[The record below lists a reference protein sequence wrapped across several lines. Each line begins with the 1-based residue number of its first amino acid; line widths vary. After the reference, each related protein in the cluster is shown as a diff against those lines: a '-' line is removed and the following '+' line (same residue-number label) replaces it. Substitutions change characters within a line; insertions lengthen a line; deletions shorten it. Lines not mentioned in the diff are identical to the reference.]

1 MRRVYEYLQTGSSLA
16 ALQQKQSF
24 FSKIDACLN
33 QRQHVRMT
41 LLDWEEHPL
50 KEIQGIVTN
59 GSLTKD
65 GSSSVR
71 RTMSLTVN
79 LDGGEY
85 DATSLDMDFSLNKK
99 IFVELGVKN
108 DTGEWE
114 QYPILWFPQGVFFI
128 NKASMS
134 SSSSSSVTLSLTLK
148 DKMSMLN
155 GDVGGVI
162 PASTIFDSVDT
173 QSTTGEYI
181 SQKVTVYEIIEN
193 VVNHFGGE
201 DLANILIEDVDLKIR
216 RVMKWTGENNL
227 YLYAVKDSDG
237 TFAYYSPSVTEEE
250 GKTPDRT
257 ISQNEDCGYIY
268 DDFVYTS
275 DLTLS
280 AGSKVTDVLDKIVS
294 YLGNYEY
301 FYDEFGIFHFREIKN
316 YVNTT
321 YATTAIENMTRN
333 SYLMSSAVGKSSY
346 AFSDSTNIMDL
357 SSSPSYDNIKN
368 DYIVEGT
375 RKSTSSDVSY
385 PVRYHLAIDSKP
397 EKTYWNEKKGKFT
410 YEPRL
415 GAVLY
420 EDPDTGQ
427 TKLCFP
433 GVYNSSPDEGEEPVP
448 LPEIGTLDIIYYDKH
463 FSYQKTGIKVES
475 DNRLYLG
482 GENDIGKPLYLY
494 KTLRTEGL
502 AKEDFKRGLDL
513 GLSDYAEY
521 YIPQD
526 SAFQYVLV
534 LGGQEQMTSQSSIT
548 INVGKVN
555 PAEGT
560 TGDSEI
566 KDPKTYEY
574 KLEKATDT
582 KATCVRWNG
591 TEYEALDTVATFFG
605 DEGYTPQDWRTEL
618 YVQGELARANGTDKG
633 YYFEELAAGWP
644 QIYDLENQQFL
655 TSVNSQG
662 VTTTPM
668 SSLTDGNM
676 FLDFIDAGTS
686 SLGEYAVSAIGRR
699 TDVVTDSDV
708 NCLFQPEIPDIVF
721 VDSSSED
728 LAAQTKELEAKG
740 EKYSQTPHEIY
751 SALATGGYK
760 NGAFDR
766 IKYELYLHTGYQRTL
781 SITAI
786 PAFYLEPYTRVSV
799 SDKTTNTYGDYL
811 IKSITYTL
819 GTGSSMTVNAA
830 EVVER
835 F

>member
-1 MRRVYEYLQTGSSLA
+1 
-16 ALQQKQSF
+16 
-24 FSKIDACLN
+24 
-33 QRQHVRMT
+33 
-41 LLDWEEHPL
+41 
-50 KEIQGIVTN
+50 
-59 GSLTKD
+59 
-65 GSSSVR
+65 
-71 RTMSLTVN
+71 MS
-79 LDGGEY
+79 
-85 DATSLDMDFSLNKK
+85 
-99 IFVELGVKN
+99 
-108 DTGEWE
+108 
-114 QYPILWFPQGVFFI
+114 
-128 NKASMS
+128 
-134 SSSSSSVTLSLTLK
+134 
-148 DKMSMLN
+148 
-155 GDVGGVI
+155 
-162 PASTIFDSVDT
+162 
-173 QSTTGEYI
+173 
-181 SQKVTVYEIIEN
+181 
-193 VVNHFGGE
+193 
-201 DLANILIEDVDLKIR
+201 
-216 RVMKWTGENNL
+216 
-227 YLYAVKDSDG
+227 
-237 TFAYYSPSVTEEE
+237 
-250 GKTPDRT
+250 
-257 ISQNEDCGYIY
+257 
-268 DDFVYTS
+268 
-275 DLTLS
+275 
-280 AGSKVTDVLDKIVS
+280 
-294 YLGNYEY
+294 
-301 FYDEFGIFHFREIKN
+301 
-316 YVNTT
+316 
-321 YATTAIENMTRN
+321 
-333 SYLMSSAVGKSSY
+333 
-346 AFSDSTNIMDL
+346 L

-385 PVRYHLAIDSKP
+385 SVRYHLAIDSKP
-397 EKTYWNEKKGKFT
+397 EKTYWDGKEFT
-410 YEPRL
+410 YEPRF

-427 TKLCFP
+427 IKLCFP
-433 GVYNSSPDEGEEPVP
+433 SVYNSSPAGEEETVS
-448 LPEIGTLDIIYYDKH
+448 LPEIGTLDIIYYDKN
-463 FSYQKTGIKVES
+463 FLYQKTGVKEES
-475 DNRLYLG
+475 DKGYYLG
-482 GENDIGKPLYLY
+482 GENDVGKPLYLY
-494 KTLRTEGL
+494 KRLKETFEEG
-502 AKEDFKRGLDL
+502 DFKLGSEL

-526 SAFQYVLV
+526 SAFQEVSV
-534 LGGQEQMTSQSSIT
+534 SGAEEMTSQSAVT
-548 INVGKVN
+548 VNVGKVKPVN
-555 PAEGT
+555 N
-560 TGDSEI
+560 SEI

-574 KLEKATDT
+574 KLEKATAT

-591 TEYEALDTVATFFG
+591 TEYEVLDTVATFFD

-644 QIYDLENQQFL
+644 QIYDLKNQQFL
-655 TSVNSQG
+655 ASISSQG
-662 VTTTPM
+662 VTTTSM

-686 SLGEYAVSAIGRR
+686 SLGAYAVSAIGRR

-728 LAAQTKELEAKG
+728 LDAQTKELEARG